1 MKNLDA
7 AFALYEKLRPFLRV
21 YWRGGWHW
29 MWRPNMAEG
38 PTDMF
43 GIAFS
48 VEVKIPTFE
57 LFLQYLNESQ
67 A

>member
-1 MKNLDA
+1 MSHDY

-38 PTDMF
+38 KMERP
-43 GIAFS
+43 GAAFS
-48 VEVKIPTFE
+48 VDVTIPTFE
-57 LFLQYLNESQ
+57 LFLKRLNGQQ